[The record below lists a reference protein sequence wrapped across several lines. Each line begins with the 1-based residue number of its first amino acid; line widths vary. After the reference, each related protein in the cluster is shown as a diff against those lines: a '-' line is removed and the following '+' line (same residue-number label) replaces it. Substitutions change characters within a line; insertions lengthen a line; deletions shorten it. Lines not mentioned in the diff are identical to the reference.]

1 MVLDVPAQQV
11 MGQPLIGSPSILLL
25 DDTGGLVTT
34 YDLASDPITITSSI
48 GQLTSGV
55 IDNPAWFSGG
65 VVDLSQAG
73 IVYSGESGPVDLTA
87 ANAAITSQPLRVSF
101 NGYQIRHTEYPSGDT
116 ITNVHTDL
124 VTQVTVVLVNGGDRR
139 AEPDPSVKAFF
150 RSGGG
155 SLKAFYAGRSGGV
168 PDTMN
173 LELPT
178 TGLALGED
186 TLILVAESEFDFGT
200 GRVMASDTLALPVT
214 ILPTMAANLVAG
226 SLSPDSVYSGTPFQL
241 RFDVATTGFVPPVD
255 STRIR
260 VSLLNSVGA
269 TVAVALDDLV
279 DYDQFESDTV
289 RYRNL
294 EALVNGT
301 GGLPT
306 GWYDLDISYASYL
319 GGQMIMFR
327 STAQDS
333 LLILPGA
340 TLEYVPGSLSPT
352 QVAGGVET
360 GYQFDLTLSGSD
372 PLLLDSA
379 GSSFILYGEDF
390 GSGVNLIVPNDTLR
404 PGPNRLQ
411 TGLIYVPTRLTGDQI
426 RPELTLQFYHPG
438 AANRLSLASDFEGAV
453 IEVGSVALIQIIE
466 VKVLAPNG
474 PMVNTGQNFQI
485 ACRLANLTETPQGE
499 FEIQL
504 VSNGG
509 SEFTSLLTV
518 SGIPGYGEVEVFFD
532 LTAAAQPNES
542 ELFRVDIASVG
553 VTQQPPLDNIALV
566 TIQRPANLFVTSI
579 LVGADSGYV
588 DIGQSFDLILGV
600 GNNGQ
605 AAATDARFRVS
616 TNGMYLGLPGGAL
629 EIEALI
635 PVDEVRGFSFVA
647 PQFDTLI
654 KITVELIEHPL
665 DINYGLPAPITDT
678 LIDLELAVTSLD
690 IALELGVADGIG
702 NVVRPDGVSE
712 LLRLIVVNPGL
723 SSIAEVRLENMSF
736 LFSNRDGSPG
746 DVWSLI
752 EVGSTALYD
761 GDRRVTTSTAGQ
773 NRLHLNFGDFTI
785 PAGDTVELALRS
797 RVKATAATEF
807 GVSLATWDVDARY
820 ASGPL
825 QGRAVP
831 VVSST
836 GGDLIVEEP
845 FVSAEAKFSGS
856 FMMRN
861 NPFNP
866 REEQAEFRYYLE
878 RAEEVTFRLLTLTG
892 ELVVE
897 RVFAADSPGARE
909 GENVVFWDGHNDG
922 GQEVLNG
929 VYVAVLT
936 TAISGEQVTLKVA
949 VLK

>member
-1 MVLDVPAQQV
+1 MIDQD
-11 MGQPLIGSPSILLL
+11 GC
-25 DDTGGLVTT
+25 GGCHEIN
-34 YDLASDPITITSSI
+34 D
-48 GQLTSGV
+48 
-55 IDNPAWFSGG
+55 
-65 VVDLSQAG
+65 
-73 IVYSGESGPVDLTA
+73 GESIYIDPSNLCVRISIPID
-87 ANAAITSQPLRVSF
+87 IDHRQRDRVVARGS
-101 NGYQIRHTEYPSGDT
+101 
-116 ITNVHTDL
+116 
-124 VTQVTVVLVNGGDRR
+124 VLVNGGDRP

-186 TLILVAESEFDFGT
+186 TLILVAESEFDLGT

-214 ILPTMAANLVAG
+214 ILSTMAADLVAG

-241 RFDVATTGFVPPVD
+241 SFDVATTGFLPPVD
-255 STRIR
+255 STRLR
-260 VSLLNSVGA
+260 VSLLNGGGA
-269 TVAVALDDLV
+269 TVAVALNDLIE
-279 DYDQFESDTV
+279 YDQFEADTV

-294 EALVNGT
+294 EALVNGA
-301 GGLPT
+301 GGLAP
-306 GWYDLDISYASYL
+306 GWYDLDISYSSYL
-319 GGQMIMFR
+319 GGQMIAFR
-327 STAQDS
+327 ATARDS

-340 TLEYVPGSLSPT
+340 TLEYVSGTLSPT

-379 GSSFILYGEDF
+379 GSSFVLFGEDF

-404 PGPNRLQ
+404 PGLNRLE
-411 TGLIYVPTRLTGDQI
+411 TGLIYVPTRLTGSQI

-438 AANRLSLASDFEGAV
+438 AANRLSLASNFEGTA

-474 PMVNTGQNFQI
+474 PVVNTGQDFQI
-485 ACRLANLTETPQGE
+485 SCRLANLTETPQGE

-509 SEFTSLLTV
+509 SDFNSLLPV

-553 VTQQPPLDNIALV
+553 VTQQPLV
-566 TIQRPANLFVTSI
+566 TIQRPANLFVTNI

-600 GNNGQ
+600 GNAGQ

-629 EIEALI
+629 EIEAVI

-647 PQFDTLI
+647 PPFDTLI
-654 KITVELIEHPL
+654 TITVELIEHPL

-690 IALELGVADGIG
+690 IALEVGVADGIS
-702 NVVRPDGVSE
+702 NVVWPGGVSE
-712 LLRLIVVNPGL
+712 LMRLVLVNSGL
-723 SSIAEVRLENMSF
+723 SSIAEVRLERMSF
-736 LFSNRDGSPG
+736 VFSNRDGTPG

-773 NRLHLNFGDFTI
+773 DRLRLNFDDFTI

-797 RVKATAATEF
+797 RVKAEAATEF
-807 GVSLATWDVDARY
+807 GVSLGTGDVVATY

-825 QGRAVP
+825 LGRAVP
-831 VVSST
+831 VVSIT
-836 GGDLIVEEP
+836 GGDLIVDEP
-845 FVSAEAKFSGS
+845 YVSSEAKLSGS

-892 ELVVE
+892 ELVLE
-897 RVFAADSPGARE
+897 RVFGADGPGARE
-909 GENVVFWDGHNDG
+909 GENVVFWDGRNDG

-936 TAISGEQVTLKVA
+936 TALSGEQVTLKVA